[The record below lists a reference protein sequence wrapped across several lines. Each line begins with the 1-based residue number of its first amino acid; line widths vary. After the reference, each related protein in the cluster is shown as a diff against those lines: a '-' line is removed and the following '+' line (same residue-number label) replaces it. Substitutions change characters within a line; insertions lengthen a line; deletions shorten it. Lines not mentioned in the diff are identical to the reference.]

1 MFVDCQNCF
10 LSNILLSSFQ
20 VYKNMS
26 KFKIKV
32 GETFPSILV
41 LLDGLLLSMVISF
54 QPGVSIVRANT

>member
-1 MFVDCQNCF
+1 
-10 LSNILLSSFQ
+10 
-20 VYKNMS
+20 MS

-41 LLDGLLLSMVISF
+41 LPDGLLLSMVISF